1 MTEPSPG
8 ELSRRFDE
16 MRREMRDSFRDIN
29 ARIDDIPN
37 LAALASILEVRDV
50 RIGTQDRRLD
60 ELTKALAAEVANRQ
74 AADREAEKENEI
86 ALMKMQERIDAGRKW
101 LVGTI
106 ITAIGTLVGILAF
119 VSSLGAPPT

>member
-1 MTEPSPG
+1 
-8 ELSRRFDE
+8 

-86 ALMKMQERIDAGRKW
+86 ALMKMQEKIDAGRKW

-119 VSSLGAPPT
+119 VSSLGTPPT